1 MELVSKLP
9 SYHMSKKS
17 ILVTIFLFAIFLI
30 SFLYRLYGLSTNNP
44 PFWVDEFASA
54 NQGKLLFQQGFGVF
68 LNPNTVLEHYN
79 ITTHLLIAVSYRI
92 FGVNEFAARFPLVM
106 VGSLVPVAVFFLT
119 RHLANA
125 SAAISASLLVAF
137 SYFEITW
144 SRQARGYIIV
154 QFLILASFF
163 LYLRLINLKK
173 TTPLLSLTFLLTIFL
188 GIITHPLYYIFLMS
202 VAFHFLL
209 TNHNRVSE
217 LLKKLW
223 FYLLFFF
230 LIFIIYKIGFFN
242 ALIRM
247 FNAGTFLTNNVWYY
261 HPFLW
266 REYGFL
272 TFLAITGFLFLLI
285 KKSKAILPILIYIGI
300 HLMFVTFIFK
310 PYVSRYLLPIFPF
323 LIIGTSYILSEIS
336 KMFSYHLGSD
346 RAKLVFLLGLTLF
359 IIVNGHKF
367 VNKPKKYY
375 SLNHDFREI
384 SNIDYHQVYDIIK
397 KKAGIDNDRLVV
409 IETWWDRAHWY
420 LGDEF
425 NHIVALRWLDKG
437 YVNGISKI
445 ISYSM
450 NEKGEKILKGNYLRL
465 VMERSDLQLYMNKY
479 PQGFLFIDDSTLP
492 KDVIDYAEKNL
503 KKELYLDYYPFD
515 DNPYSIWPA
524 TLYSWGI

>member
-1 MELVSKLP
+1 MKILNFEAKINLELFFVFF
-9 SYHMSKKS
+9 
-17 ILVTIFLFAIFLI
+17 IFSVALF
-30 SFLYRLYGLSTNNP
+30 YRLYGLSTNNP

-54 NQGKLLFQQGFGVF
+54 NQGKLFLQQGLAAFF
-68 LNPNTVLEHYN
+68 NPNIVLEHYN
-79 ITTHLLIAVSYRI
+79 VTTHLLIALSYKL
-92 FGVNEFAARFPLVM
+92 FGVNEFSARLTLVI
-106 VGSLVPVAVFFLT
+106 VGSLIPLFVFFLT
-119 RHLANA
+119 KYLTNI
-125 SAAISASLLVAF
+125 STAISASLFVTF

-323 LIIGTSYILSEIS
+323 LIIGTSYI
-336 KMFSYHLGSD
+336 
-346 RAKLVFLLGLTLF
+346 
-359 IIVNGHKF
+359 
-367 VNKPKKYY
+367 
-375 SLNHDFREI
+375 
-384 SNIDYHQVYDIIK
+384 
-397 KKAGIDNDRLVV
+397 
-409 IETWWDRAHWY
+409 
-420 LGDEF
+420 
-425 NHIVALRWLDKG
+425 
-437 YVNGISKI
+437 
-445 ISYSM
+445 
-450 NEKGEKILKGNYLRL
+450 
-465 VMERSDLQLYMNKY
+465 
-479 PQGFLFIDDSTLP
+479 
-492 KDVIDYAEKNL
+492 
-503 KKELYLDYYPFD
+503 
-515 DNPYSIWPA
+515 
-524 TLYSWGI
+524 